1 MDSLFDQNRRF
12 LQSRFPSALEAYQ
25 KAVPP
30 PASGPDWIELPLPL
44 PGAPKLRLS
53 AGHDAFV
60 EEHQRTLAGAAK
72 FAGAMVWGVRTA
84 DDLEFY
90 WHSLPRRPFVYLES
104 DPAVFARVLQK
115 VRLDRLFG
123 ESGARIAFA
132 SDCGELMSEMA
143 VAFGEEELTAS
154 RIGFLFEPSLF
165 SRLLAEDHP
174 MGRFVNLIL
183 KNVFLNRSEEEMM
196 QAKEGL
202 KEKQFIDKIFPPAYL
217 YQSMQRFLN
226 LLAVASPGIRTL
238 YREMTR
244 PVDAR
249 AVLPVSIVIL
259 AWNRWD
265 LTERCLRAL
274 CSHPLPADSEIIV
287 VDNGSAGRPPEMLKA
302 LAERLP
308 PLRPLTLPRNLGPA
322 GGRDEAAKIARGK
335 TLVFLDNDVEIK
347 HERWLDILLE
357 PFLFYPRVGSC
368 GAFGVI
374 HTHDESETW
383 SQKIV
388 FPGLVVPVSWI
399 SSFCL
404 AVRKQALIE
413 CGGWRP
419 DLYPLYG
426 MEDVALGYA
435 LREAGWISVV
445 PGQFVPVTHGMNH
458 KDGHYDYDF
467 VDSGKRNSEIFS
479 KIWGPRRRLLNAAR
493 GNRTL
498 ATIVS
503 SPAA

>member
-1 MDSLFDQNRRF
+1 
-12 LQSRFPSALEAYQ
+12 
-25 KAVPP
+25 
-30 PASGPDWIELPLPL
+30 
-44 PGAPKLRLS
+44 
-53 AGHDAFV
+53 
-60 EEHQRTLAGAAK
+60 
-72 FAGAMVWGVRTA
+72 
-84 DDLEFY
+84 
-90 WHSLPRRPFVYLES
+90 
-104 DPAVFARVLQK
+104 
-115 VRLDRLFG
+115 
-123 ESGARIAFA
+123 
-132 SDCGELMSEMA
+132 
-143 VAFGEEELTAS
+143 
-154 RIGFLFEPSLF
+154 
-165 SRLLAEDHP
+165 
-174 MGRFVNLIL
+174 
-183 KNVFLNRSEEEMM
+183 
-196 QAKEGL
+196 
-202 KEKQFIDKIFPPAYL
+202 
-217 YQSMQRFLN
+217 
-226 LLAVASPGIRTL
+226 
-238 YREMTR
+238 
-244 PVDAR
+244 
-249 AVLPVSIVIL
+249 
-259 AWNRWD
+259 
-265 LTERCLRAL
+265 
-274 CSHPLPADSEIIV
+274 
-287 VDNGSAGRPPEMLKA
+287 
-302 LAERLP
+302 
-308 PLRPLTLPRNLGPA
+308 
-322 GGRDEAAKIARGK
+322 
-335 TLVFLDNDVEIK
+335 VFLDNDVEIK